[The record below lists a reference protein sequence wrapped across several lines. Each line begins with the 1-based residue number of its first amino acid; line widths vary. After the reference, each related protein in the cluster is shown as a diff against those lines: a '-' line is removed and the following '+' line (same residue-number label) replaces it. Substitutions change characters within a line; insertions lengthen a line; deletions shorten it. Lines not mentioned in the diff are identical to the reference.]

1 VTECSEGTTRHS
13 SDPGLSR
20 VEVIR
25 SRDRGDPWPGR
36 GYLLPSASKNEL
48 RDLLGRLARTT
59 GRDDIWDPEI
69 VVDYAAAHDVLRAGW
84 EIGLGAI
91 SAEPNGRANLPEL
104 VDLLRAMKSFDD
116 RIRDERLRQRD
127 SAFARAREALAQL
140 RRIDATAALVNEAAV
155 AVCSLGFDRAIV
167 SRIEA
172 GRWVPESVY
181 VGRDARW
188 AQEILAIGREANL
201 LLDESLPETA
211 MARTG
216 TALLISDVQQRT
228 AVNRPV
234 ADASLSRSYVA
245 APIVAH
251 GAVVGFLHAD
261 CYYQRRN
268 LDETDRDILA
278 VFGEGL
284 GYALART
291 AVLDRLDSVR
301 LDLANLAAGVS
312 TAMPAAAWSTDGP
325 AATSTTGD
333 ARHGFLTTLLAAG
346 SADSTLTPRE
356 TEVLR
361 HLADGDT
368 NARIARR
375 LMVSEGTVKTHVK
388 HILRKLGAANRAEA
402 AARWFQLE
410 HGGGRGPGAARAR

>member
-1 VTECSEGTTRHS
+1 VGE
-13 SDPGLSR
+13 PGPSR
-20 VEVIR
+20 VETIR

-36 GYLLPSASKNEL
+36 GYLLSAARKSEL
-48 RDLLGRLARTT
+48 RDLLTRLARAT
-59 GRDDIWDPEI
+59 GRDDIWDPEM

-84 EIGLGAI
+84 EIGLGAVT
-91 SAEPNGRANLPEL
+91 AAPNGHASLPEL

-127 SAFARAREALAQL
+127 AAFARARDALAQL
-140 RRIDATAALVNEAAV
+140 RHIDATVALVNEAAV
-155 AVCSLGFDRAIV
+155 AVCNLGFDRAIV
-167 SRIEA
+167 SRVEA
-172 GRWVPESVY
+172 GRWVPEAVY
-181 VGRDARW
+181 VGRDAKW
-188 AQEILAIGREANL
+188 AEEILAIGREANL
-201 LLDESLPETA
+201 VLDESLPETE
-211 MARTG
+211 MVRTG

-228 AVNRPV
+228 AVNRAV
-234 ADASLSRSYVA
+234 ADASMSRSYVA

-312 TAMPAAAWSTDGP
+312 TALPAAAWSTAGP
-325 AATSTTGD
+325 APGDTTDD

-346 SADSTLTPRE
+346 RAEAALTARE

-410 HGGGRGPGAARAR
+410 RGAIRAPGAPRAR

>member
-1 VTECSEGTTRHS
+1 
-13 SDPGLSR
+13 
-20 VEVIR
+20 
-25 SRDRGDPWPGR
+25 
-36 GYLLPSASKNEL
+36 
-48 RDLLGRLARTT
+48 
-59 GRDDIWDPEI
+59 
-69 VVDYAAAHDVLRAGW
+69 
-84 EIGLGAI
+84 
-91 SAEPNGRANLPEL
+91 
-104 VDLLRAMKSFDD
+104 
-116 RIRDERLRQRD
+116 
-127 SAFARAREALAQL
+127 
-140 RRIDATAALVNEAAV
+140 
-155 AVCSLGFDRAIV
+155 
-167 SRIEA
+167 
-172 GRWVPESVY
+172 
-181 VGRDARW
+181 
-188 AQEILAIGREANL
+188 
-201 LLDESLPETA
+201 

-234 ADASLSRSYVA
+234 ADASMSRSYVA
-245 APIVAH
+245 APIIVH

-312 TAMPAAAWSTDGP
+312 TAIPVAAWSTNGP
-325 AATSTTGD
+325 AKSNTSGD
-333 ARHGFLTTLLAAG
+333 ARQGFLTTLAAAG
-346 SADSTLTPRE
+346 SADSTLTARE
-356 TEVLR
+356 AEVLR

-375 LMVSEGTVKTHVK
+375 LMVSEGTIKTHVK

-410 HGGGRGPGAARAR
+410 HGGVRTPSAPRVR